1 MHIKSNKRYKNMIV
15 KVLYTVKW
23 RFKEHPNYV
32 VSTCKKIINCQTGRI
47 LKCTKNGGSVGY
59 FISGK
64 FYKKSDIN
72 NHIELIPKSDYPF

>member
-1 MHIKSNKRYKNMIV
+1 MIV
-15 KVLYTVKW
+15 QVNFTVKW
-23 RFKEHPNYV
+23 QFSERNHYKV
-32 VSTCKKIINCQTGRI
+32 TTCKKIINCQTGRI

-72 NHIELIPKSDYPF
+72 KHTELIPKSDYPF